1 MRLTKKD
8 IKKLQKDLG
17 YKTKHAYDVLKV
29 KEKTAVKKF
38 GNDYKKFLDAAKT
51 EREAVEFIKEAAEK
65 HGFKDAAKYTHDKM
79 YKVNKNKTIALT
91 VLGHNNPVTYGI
103 NIIGSH
109 IDSPRLDL
117 KQKPLFESHDLTYL
131 KSHYYGGIKKY
142 QWLNIPLAI
151 HGVLFR
157 KDGTKVEITVGE
169 KDTDPVFVIADLLPH
184 LSMDQYDSTV
194 RKAFPAEKLNVL
206 VGSLPVGDDKT
217 ANRFKLAVLHHLNSE
232 YKIVEEDFIGAD
244 IELVP
249 AQKARDVGFDRG
261 LIGAYGHDD
270 RICAYTS
277 LRAILELETPP
288 TTAMAL
294 FVDKEEIG
302 SDGNTGVKS
311 HFMGDFISDILW
323 ARSKATERELRRC
336 LLNSRALSADVT
348 AGLNPDYA
356 DQHEANNAAIL
367 NHGICIG
374 KSGGAGKYYS
384 NDTNAEF
391 LSQIRMALNKDKV
404 IWQTGSLGKLEKGGG
419 GTIAVD
425 LAVYGME
432 VLDCGPALLSMHSPM
447 EIASK
452 ADTYMTYKAF
462 KTFYKMAQ

>member
-1 MRLTKKD
+1 MKLTKKE
-8 IKKLQKDLG
+8 IKKLQENLG

-29 KEKTAVKKF
+29 KEKKTVTKF
-38 GNDYKKFLDAAKT
+38 CNDYKKFLDAAKT
-51 EREAVEFIKEAAEK
+51 EREAVEFIRKEAER
-65 HGFKDAAKYTHDKM
+65 HGFKDASKYSHDRM

-91 VLGHNNPVTYGI
+91 VLGHNNPVTGGI

-117 KQKPLFESHDLTYL
+117 KQKPLFESHNLTYL
-131 KSHYYGGIKKY
+131 KTHYYGGIKKY

-157 KDGTKVEITVGE
+157 KDGTKVEINIGE
-169 KDTDPVFVIADLLPH
+169 RDADPVFVIADLLPH
-184 LSMDQYDSTV
+184 LSQDQYGSTV
-194 RKAFPAEKLNVL
+194 RKAFPAEKLSVL

-217 ANRFKLAVLHHLNSE
+217 DNRFKLAVLHHLSFE
-232 YKIVEEDFIGAD
+232 YNIIEEDFIGAD

-277 LRAILELETPP
+277 LRAILELGTPS

-302 SDGNTGVKS
+302 SDGNTGAKS
-311 HFMGDFISDILW
+311 HFMCDFISDILCT
-323 ARSKATERELRRC
+323 RKVTTERDLRKC

-348 AGLNPDYA
+348 AGLNPDHA
-356 DQHEANNAAIL
+356 DQHEINNAAIL

-374 KSGGAGKYYS
+374 KSGGAGKYHS

-391 LSQIRMALNKDKV
+391 LSQIRVALNKDNV
-404 IWQTGSLGKLEKGGG
+404 LWQTGSLGKLEKGGG
-419 GTIAVD
+419 GTIAVY

-452 ADTYMTYKAF
+452 ADTYMSYKAF
-462 KTFYKMAQ
+462 KTFYDMV